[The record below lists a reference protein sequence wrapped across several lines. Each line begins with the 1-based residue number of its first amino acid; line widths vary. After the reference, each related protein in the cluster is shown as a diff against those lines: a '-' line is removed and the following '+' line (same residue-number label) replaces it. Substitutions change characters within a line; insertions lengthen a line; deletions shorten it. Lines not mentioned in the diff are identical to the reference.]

1 MTRKGASRRIPAYVL
16 YGETAQRMAGPALH
30 IETIEARSARHHWK
44 IEPHRHHGLHQMMFV
59 LKGRGVVLADGR
71 RSQYRPPAMLLMPA
85 GSVHS
90 FEFEPGTRGHVIS
103 LSAEL
108 LNGLTQREPGV
119 AALFARPSTL
129 ELGNGFLHATDLAQS
144 VRMLA
149 REFERPA
156 AGAELA
162 LHGWL
167 EVLIGNLLRLSSS
180 LPNPADPVVGQRQRL
195 MARFGELVESRF
207 RENHSVSD
215 LASALH
221 VSESRLRSVCLAS
234 TGQPPI
240 QVIHARI
247 MLEAKRQLHY
257 TSNPISEIA
266 FALGFGDPAYFTR
279 FFTRQ
284 AGCSPRAFRSRG
296 PERAAARL

>member
-1 MTRKGASRRIPAYVL
+1 MTRKGASRRIPAYLL
-16 YGETAQRMAGPALH
+16 YGEASQRIAGSMLH

-59 LKGRGVVLADGR
+59 LEGRGVVLADGR
-71 RSQYRPPAMLLMPA
+71 RSQYRPPAMLLMPV
-85 GSVHS
+85 GSVHG

-103 LSAEL
+103 MSADMLTEL
-108 LNGLTQREPGV
+108 AQREPGITT
-119 AALFARPSTL
+119 LFARPCTI
-129 ELGNGFLHATDLAQS
+129 ELGAGDLHATDLAQS
-144 VRMLA
+144 IRMLA

-167 EVLIGNLLRLSSS
+167 EVLLGNLLRLSSS

-207 RENHSVSD
+207 RENHSVAD
-215 LASALH
+215 FASALH
-221 VSESRLRSVCLAS
+221 VSESRLRSVCLTS

-257 TSNPISEIA
+257 TGNPISEIA
-266 FALGFGDPAYFTR
+266 FALGFEDPAYFTR

-296 PERAAARL
+296 PELAAARL